1 MQEIDR
7 GKYMI
12 QVKNLY
18 KEYCVA
24 QKGKG
29 LGGTVKA
36 LFKNEKKIIKAVN
49 GLDFHVGPGEIVG
62 FIGPN
67 GSGKST
73 TIKMMTGI
81 LTPTSGEVLIDGR
94 DIAKHRKEVVNDI
107 GVVFGQ
113 RTQLNWDLRL
123 EESFELL
130 RHIYRIDKKEYNET
144 LAVMDSILGIQELLN
159 KPVRQMSL
167 GQRVKGDLT
176 AAMLHSPKV
185 LFLDEPTIGLDV
197 GSKFALRKFIKEINA
212 IRGTTVIL
220 TTHDLGDIQELCER
234 LIIINNGDMMEDGN
248 LSEIVERIAPY
259 RTLVVEYYDSA
270 VPEHPKAEI
279 ISASDN
285 IVRYK
290 FMKSEMTAAALIS
303 DLSAEKPI
311 KDVGIE
317 EAGIDDIIKIA
328 YTMKTTVGN

>member
-1 MQEIDR
+1 
-7 GKYMI
+7 MI
-12 QVKNLY
+12 EVRNLC
-18 KEYCVA
+18 KEYKVSE
-24 QKGKG
+24 KGKG
-29 LGGTVKA
+29 LGGTIKA
-36 LFKNEKKIIKAVN
+36 LFKSEKKIIKAVD
-49 GLDFHVGPGEIVG
+49 GLDFSVKNGEIVG

-73 TIKMMTGI
+73 TIKMLTGI
-81 LTPTSGEVLIDGR
+81 LTPTSGQALINGR
-94 DIAKHRKEVVNDI
+94 DISKERKEAVRDI

-130 RHIYRIDKKEYNET
+130 RHIYRVDKKDYKET
-144 LAVMDSILGIQELLN
+144 LEIMDSILGIGELLN

-176 AAMLHSPKV
+176 ASMIHSPNI

-197 GSKFALRKFIKEINA
+197 GSKYALRKFIKEINE
-212 IRGTTVIL
+212 IKGTTIIL

-234 LIIINNGDMMEDGN
+234 LIIINNGVMVEDGR
-248 LSEIVERIAPY
+248 LSELTERLAPY
-259 RTLVVEYYDSA
+259 RTLVVEYYNDA

-290 FMKSEMTAAALIS
+290 FMKSETTAAAIIS
-303 DLSAEKPI
+303 DLSAIQPI
-311 KDVGIE
+311 KDIGIE
-317 EAGIDDIIKIA
+317 EAGIDDIISIA
-328 YTMKTTVGN
+328 YRQKGK

>member
-1 MQEIDR
+1 
-7 GKYMI
+7 MI
-12 QVKNLY
+12 TVRNLY
-18 KEYCVA
+18 KEY
-24 QKGKG
+24 QITKKGKG
-29 LGGTVKA
+29 LSGTLKA
-36 LFKNEKKIIKAVN
+36 LFRNEKQIINAVN
-49 GLDFHVGPGEIVG
+49 GLDFHVAPGEIVG

-94 DIAKHRKEVVNDI
+94 NIAKYRKEVVRDI
-107 GVVFGQ
+107 GVIFGQ

-130 RHIYRIDKKEYNET
+130 RHIYQINKKDYRET
-144 LAVMDSILGIQELLN
+144 LALMDSILGIGALLN

-197 GSKFALRKFIKEINA
+197 GSKYALRKFIKEINA
-212 IRGTTVIL
+212 LKGTTVIL

-234 LIIINNGDMMEDGN
+234 LIIINNGTMVEDGN
-248 LSEIVERIAPY
+248 LSDIMDRIAPY
-259 RTLVVEYYDSA
+259 RTLVVEYYDDT
-270 VPEHPKAEI
+270 VPKHPKAQI
-279 ISASDN
+279 LSASDN

-290 FMKSEMTAAALIS
+290 FMKSDMTAAELIN
-303 DLSAEKPI
+303 DLSALHPI
-311 KDVGIE
+311 KDIGIE
-317 EAGIDDIIKIA
+317 EAGIDDIIRIA
-328 YTMKTTVGN
+328 YNSSSQPL

>member
-1 MQEIDR
+1 
-7 GKYMI
+7 MI
-12 QVKNLY
+12 TVRNLY
-18 KEYCVA
+18 KEY
-24 QKGKG
+24 QITKKGKG
-29 LGGTVKA
+29 LSGTLKA
-36 LFKNEKKIIKAVN
+36 LFRNEKQIINAVN
-49 GLDFHVGPGEIVG
+49 GLDFHVAPGEIVG

-94 DIAKHRKEVVNDI
+94 NIAKYRKEVVRDI
-107 GVVFGQ
+107 GVIFGQ

-130 RHIYRIDKKEYNET
+130 RHIYQINKKDYRET
-144 LAVMDSILGIQELLN
+144 LALMDSILGIGALFN

-197 GSKFALRKFIKEINA
+197 GSKYALRKFIKEINA
-212 IRGTTVIL
+212 LKGTTVIL

-234 LIIINNGDMMEDGN
+234 LIIINNGTMVEDGN
-248 LSEIVERIAPY
+248 LSDIVDRIAPY
-259 RTLVVEYYDSA
+259 RTLVVEYYDDT
-270 VPEHPKAEI
+270 VPKHPKAQI
-279 ISASDN
+279 LSASDN

-290 FMKSEMTAAALIS
+290 FMKSDMTAAELIN
-303 DLSAEKPI
+303 DLSALHPI
-311 KDVGIE
+311 KDIGIE
-317 EAGIDDIIKIA
+317 EAGIDDIIRIA
-328 YTMKTTVGN
+328 YNSSSQPL

>member
-1 MQEIDR
+1 
-7 GKYMI
+7 MI
-12 QVKNLY
+12 EVRNLC
-18 KEYCVA
+18 KEYKVSE
-24 QKGKG
+24 KGKG
-29 LGGTVKA
+29 LGGTIKA
-36 LFKNEKKIIKAVN
+36 LFKSEKKIIKAVD
-49 GLDFHVGPGEIVG
+49 GLDFSVKNGEIVG

-73 TIKMMTGI
+73 TIKMLTGI
-81 LTPTSGEVLIDGR
+81 LTPTSGQALINGR
-94 DIAKHRKEVVNDI
+94 DISKERKEAVRDI

-130 RHIYRIDKKEYNET
+130 RHIYRVDKKDYKET
-144 LAVMDSILGIQELLN
+144 LEIMDSILGIGELLN

-176 AAMLHSPKV
+176 ASMIHSPNI

-197 GSKFALRKFIKEINA
+197 GSNYALRKFIKEINE
-212 IRGTTVIL
+212 IKGTTIIL

-234 LIIINNGDMMEDGN
+234 LIIINNGVMVEDGR
-248 LSEIVERIAPY
+248 LSELTERLAPY
-259 RTLVVEYYDSA
+259 RTLVVEYYNDA

-290 FMKSEMTAAALIS
+290 FMKSETTAAAIIS
-303 DLSAEKPI
+303 DLSAIQPI
-311 KDVGIE
+311 KDIGIE
-317 EAGIDDIIKIA
+317 EAGIDDIISIA
-328 YTMKTTVGN
+328 YRQKGK